1 MGGRMK
7 TSAAVALGGI
17 TGALSLLCLFL
28 SFLPA
33 SEYMMPMLAGM
44 LLLPITA
51 ECGKR
56 QGLLVY
62 ASVALLAL
70 FLTPSL
76 ESRVLYAAF
85 FGYYPVLKAVLE
97 EKLPRVPELLCKLL
111 LFNAVICAS
120 YWLML
125 RFFGLDPA
133 VFEIGG
139 HNLPLVLLAVGN
151 GIFLM
156 YDRLMTILVTI
167 YWRRLHGV
175 FARLFSG
182 R

>member
-1 MGGRMK
+1 MK
-7 TSAAVALGGI
+7 KSGEIALGGI

-33 SEYMMPMLAGM
+33 SEYVMPMLAGV
-44 LLLPITA
+44 LLLPA
-51 ECGKR
+51 AVECGKR
-56 QGLLVY
+56 HALLVY
-62 ASVALLAL
+62 GSVAILAL

-85 FGYYPVLKAVLE
+85 FGYYPVVKALFE
-97 EKLPRVPELLCKLL
+97 EKLQRAAGLLCKLL
-111 LFNAVICAS
+111 LFNAVMCAS

-133 VFEIGG
+133 VFDIGG
-139 HNLPLVLLAVGN
+139 HSLPLVLLAVGN
-151 GIFLM
+151 VMFLM
-156 YDRLMTILVTI
+156 YDRLLTVLVTL

-175 FARLFSG
+175 FLRLFS
-182 R
+182 RS